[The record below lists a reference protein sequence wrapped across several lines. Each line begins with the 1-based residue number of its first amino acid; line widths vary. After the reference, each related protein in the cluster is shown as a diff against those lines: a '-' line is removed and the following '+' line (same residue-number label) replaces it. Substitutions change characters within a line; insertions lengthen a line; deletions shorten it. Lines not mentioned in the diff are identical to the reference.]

1 MEFGYSNIIL
11 GNNTEF
17 LIAQKSHIFL
27 CRPLHSLQG
36 QPYRFLKFWNSLRNQ
51 YFRNFLEEGS
61 EIYDPKKDIL
71 SAPWNTVLT
80 NGAENWEIHL
90 KL

>member
-36 QPYRFLKFWNSLRNQ
+36 QPYRFLKF
-51 YFRNFLEEGS
+51 
-61 EIYDPKKDIL
+61 
-71 SAPWNTVLT
+71 
-80 NGAENWEIHL
+80 
-90 KL
+90 